1 MKREMEK
8 ANFGLYKNYGCF
20 INGEWITASNQQVK
34 EVNSPSTGEL
44 IGRIPM
50 ATEVDL
56 QAAIESAQRG
66 FATWRAISPWD
77 RSVILRKTAD
87 LLRERNS
94 QFATLMSTETGKPI
108 SQAEGEWRDAADQFE
123 WYSEETKRIYGQSI
137 ESRLPEIRMGVRMEP
152 VGVVAAFSAW
162 NFPALLPAR
171 KLAAGLAAGC
181 SVILKPAS
189 EAPGSGMAIIQTL
202 MDAGL
207 PVDVVSL
214 VTGDSRKISKY
225 LVESPI
231 IKKVTLTGS
240 TAVGRE
246 ILQLAANGIKKV
258 SMELGGHAP
267 VIIFEDADIEVA
279 AEMCARFKFRNCGQ
293 VCASPSRFYV
303 HASLYQ
309 RFCDVFSSYAKSL
322 VVGDGLNPDVG
333 MGPMI
338 NARGLSHVQNLIA
351 DAQHKGAKLLTGG
364 HTPAGLDRGNFIAPT
379 VLSDV
384 PNTARIMI
392 DEPFGPVA
400 PIASFEQFDE
410 VIKLANSTPYGLA
423 SYLFTQSLKTATL
436 ASERIE
442 AGMVGVNELAIA
454 SAEMPFGGV
463 KQSGM
468 GREGGAFGI
477 KDYLEPKFIKTRL
490 I

>member
-1 MKREMEK
+1 MEK
-8 ANFGLYKNYGCF
+8 TNFGLYKDYGCF
-20 INGEWITASNQQVK
+20 INGKWAVASDLQVK
-34 EVNSPSTGEL
+34 EVSSPVTGEL
-44 IGRIPM
+44 IGHIPA
-50 ATEVDL
+50 ATELDL
-56 QAAIESAQRG
+56 QAALDSAQRG
-66 FATWRAISPWD
+66 FNIWRAISPWD
-77 RSVILRKTAD
+77 RSAILRKTAD

-94 QFATLMSTETGKPI
+94 RYAILMSTETGKPI
-108 SQAEGEWRDAADQFE
+108 VQAEGEWRDAADQFE
-123 WYSEETKRIYGQSI
+123 WYAEETKRIYGQTI
-137 ESRLPEIRMGVRMEP
+137 EARLPEIRMGVRMEP

-171 KLAAGLAAGC
+171 KLAAALAAGC
-181 SVILKPAS
+181 SVILKPAG

-207 PVDVVSL
+207 PIDVVNL
-214 VTGDSRKISKY
+214 VTGDSRKISQY

-231 IKKVTLTGS
+231 VKKVTLTGS

-267 VIIFEDADIEVA
+267 VIIFEDADIEAA

-303 HASLYQ
+303 HAAHYQ
-309 RFCDVFSSYAKSL
+309 RFCDVFATIAKAM
-322 VVGDGLNPDVG
+322 VTGDGLNPDVG

-338 NARGLSHVQNLIA
+338 NARGLNHVQNLIS
-351 DAQHKGAKLLTGG
+351 DAINKGAKLLAGG
-364 HTPAGLDRGNFIAPT
+364 SAPAGFSKGNFISPT
-379 VLSDV
+379 VLCDV
-384 PNTARIMI
+384 PDNARMMI
-392 DEPFGPVA
+392 DEPFGPIA
-400 PIASFEQFDE
+400 PIASFVDFDE
-410 VIKLANSTPYGLA
+410 VIERANSTPYGLA
-423 SYLFTQSLKTATL
+423 SYLFTTSLKTAAL

-442 AGMVGVNELAIA
+442 AGMVGINELAIA

-463 KQSGM
+463 KQSGI

-477 KDYLEPKFIKTRL
+477 QDYLEPKFIKTRL

>member
-1 MKREMEK
+1 MEK
-8 ANFGLYKNYGCF
+8 MNFGLYKDYGCF
-20 INGEWITASNQQVK
+20 INGKWVLASDLQVK
-34 EVNSPSTGEL
+34 EVSSPVTGEL
-44 IGRIPM
+44 IGLIPA
-50 ATEVDL
+50 ATESDL
-56 QAAIESAQRG
+56 QAALDSAQKG
-66 FATWRAISPWD
+66 FKTWRAISPWD
-77 RSVILRKTAD
+77 RSAILRKTAD

-94 QFATLMSTETGKPI
+94 QYAILMSTETGKPI
-108 SQAEGEWRDAADQFE
+108 AQAEGEWRDAADQFE
-123 WYSEETKRIYGQSI
+123 WYAEETKRIYGQTI
-137 ESRLPEIRMGVRMEP
+137 EARLPEIRMGVRMEP

-171 KLAAGLAAGC
+171 KLAAALAAGC
-181 SVILKPAS
+181 SVILKPAG

-207 PVDVVSL
+207 PVDVVNL
-214 VTGDSRKISKY
+214 VTGDSRKISQY

-231 IKKVTLTGS
+231 VKKVTLTGS

-267 VIIFEDADIEVA
+267 VIVFEDADIEAA

-303 HASLYQ
+303 HASHYQ
-309 RFCDVFSSYAKSL
+309 RFCDVFAAFAKAM
-322 VVGDGLNPDVG
+322 VIGDGLNPDVG

-338 NARGLSHVQNLIA
+338 NARGLNHVQNLIA
-351 DAQHKGAKLLTGG
+351 DAIDKGAKLLAGG
-364 HTPAGLDRGNFIAPT
+364 SAPAGFSKGNFIAPT

-384 PNTARIMI
+384 PDNARIMI
-392 DEPFGPVA
+392 DEPFGPIA
-400 PIASFEQFDE
+400 PVASFVDFDE
-410 VIKLANSTPYGLA
+410 VIERANSTPYGLA
-423 SYLFTQSLKTATL
+423 SYLFTTSLKTAAL

-442 AGMVGVNELAIA
+442 AGMVGINELAIA

-463 KQSGM
+463 KQSGI

-477 KDYLEPKFIKTRL
+477 QDYLEPKFIKTRL
-490 I
+490 V

>member
-1 MKREMEK
+1 M
-8 ANFGLYKNYGCF
+8 NFGLYKDYGCF
-20 INGEWITASNQQVK
+20 INGKWVLASDLQVK
-34 EVNSPSTGEL
+34 EVSSPVTGEL
-44 IGRIPM
+44 IGLIPA
-50 ATEVDL
+50 ATESDL
-56 QAAIESAQRG
+56 QAALDSAQKG
-66 FATWRAISPWD
+66 FKTWRAISPWD
-77 RSVILRKTAD
+77 RSAILRKTAD

-94 QFATLMSTETGKPI
+94 QYAILMSTETGKPI
-108 SQAEGEWRDAADQFE
+108 AQAEGEWRDAADQFE
-123 WYSEETKRIYGQSI
+123 WYAEETKRIYGQTI
-137 ESRLPEIRMGVRMEP
+137 EARLPEIRMGVRMEP

-171 KLAAGLAAGC
+171 KLAAALAAGC
-181 SVILKPAS
+181 SVILKPAG

-207 PVDVVSL
+207 PVDVVNL
-214 VTGDSRKISKY
+214 VTGDSRKISQY
-225 LVESPI
+225 LVQSPI
-231 IKKVTLTGS
+231 VKKVTLTGS

-267 VIIFEDADIEVA
+267 VIVFEDADIEAA

-303 HASLYQ
+303 HASHYQ
-309 RFCDVFSSYAKSL
+309 RFCDVFAAFAKAM
-322 VVGDGLNPDVG
+322 VIGDGLNPDVG

-338 NARGLSHVQNLIA
+338 NARGLNHVQNLIA
-351 DAQHKGAKLLTGG
+351 DAIDKGAKLLAGG
-364 HTPAGLDRGNFIAPT
+364 SAPAGFSKGNFIAPT

-384 PNTARIMI
+384 PDNARIML

-400 PIASFEQFDE
+400 PIASFVDFDE
-410 VIKLANSTPYGLA
+410 VIERANSTPYGLA
-423 SYLFTQSLKTATL
+423 SYLFTTSLKTAAL

-442 AGMVGVNELAIA
+442 AGMVGINELAIA

-463 KQSGM
+463 KQSGI

-477 KDYLEPKFIKTRL
+477 QDYLEPKFIKTRL
-490 I
+490 V

>member
-1 MKREMEK
+1 MEK
-8 ANFGLYKNYGCF
+8 TNFGLYKDFGCF
-20 INGEWITASNQQVK
+20 INGKWAVASDLQVK
-34 EVNSPSTGEL
+34 EVSSPVTGEL
-44 IGRIPM
+44 IGHIP
-50 ATEVDL
+50 ATTELDL
-56 QAAIESAQRG
+56 QAALDSAQRG
-66 FATWRAISPWD
+66 FNIWRAISPWD
-77 RSVILRKTAD
+77 RSAILRKTAD

-94 QFATLMSTETGKPI
+94 RYAILMSTETGKPI
-108 SQAEGEWRDAADQFE
+108 AQAEGEWRDAADQFE
-123 WYSEETKRIYGQSI
+123 WYAEETKRIYGQTI
-137 ESRLPEIRMGVRMEP
+137 EARLPEIRMGVRMEP

-171 KLAAGLAAGC
+171 KLAAALAAGC
-181 SVILKPAS
+181 SVILKPAG

-207 PVDVVSL
+207 PIDVVNL

-231 IKKVTLTGS
+231 VKKVTLTGS

-267 VIIFEDADIEVA
+267 VIVFEDADIEAA

-303 HASLYQ
+303 HASHYQ
-309 RFCDVFSSYAKSL
+309 RFCDVFATIAKAM
-322 VVGDGLNPDVG
+322 VIGDGLNPDVG

-338 NARGLSHVQNLIA
+338 NARGLNHVQNLIA
-351 DAQHKGAKLLTGG
+351 DAIDKGAKLLAGG
-364 HTPAGLDRGNFIAPT
+364 SAPAGFSKGNFIAPT

-384 PNTARIMI
+384 PDNARIMI
-392 DEPFGPVA
+392 DEPFGPIA
-400 PIASFEQFDE
+400 PIASFVDFDE
-410 VIKLANSTPYGLA
+410 VIERANSTPYGLA
-423 SYLFTQSLKTATL
+423 SYLFTTSLKTAAL

-442 AGMVGVNELAIA
+442 AGMVGINELAIA

-463 KQSGM
+463 KQSGI

-477 KDYLEPKFIKTRL
+477 QDYLEPKFIKTRL

>member
-1 MKREMEK
+1 MEK
-8 ANFGLYKNYGCF
+8 TNFGLYKDYGCF
-20 INGEWITASNQQVK
+20 INGKWVVASDLQVK
-34 EVNSPSTGEL
+34 EVSSPVTGEL
-44 IGRIPM
+44 IGLIPA
-50 ATEVDL
+50 ATASDL
-56 QAAIESAQRG
+56 QAALDSAQKG
-66 FATWRAISPWD
+66 FNTWRAISPWD
-77 RSVILRKTAD
+77 RSAILRKTAD

-94 QFATLMSTETGKPI
+94 QYAIMMSTETGKPI
-108 SQAEGEWRDAADQFE
+108 AQAEGEWRDAADQFE
-123 WYSEETKRIYGQSI
+123 WYAEETKRIYGQTI
-137 ESRLPEIRMGVRMEP
+137 EARLPEIRMGVRMEP

-171 KLAAGLAAGC
+171 KLAAALAAGC
-181 SVILKPAS
+181 SVILKPAG
-189 EAPGSGMAIIQTL
+189 EAPGSGMAILQTL
-202 MDAGL
+202 MDDGL
-207 PVDVVSL
+207 PVDVVNL

-231 IKKVTLTGS
+231 VKKVTLTGS

-267 VIIFEDADIEVA
+267 VIVFEDADIEAA

-303 HASLYQ
+303 HASHYQ
-309 RFCDVFSSYAKSL
+309 RFCDVFAAFAKAM
-322 VVGDGLNPDVG
+322 VIGDGLNPDVG

-338 NARGLSHVQNLIA
+338 NARGLNHVQNLIA
-351 DAQHKGAKLLTGG
+351 DAIDKGAKLLAGG
-364 HTPAGLDRGNFIAPT
+364 SAPAGFSKGNFIAPT

-384 PNTARIMI
+384 PDNARIMI
-392 DEPFGPVA
+392 DEPFGPIA
-400 PIASFEQFDE
+400 PIASFVDFDE
-410 VIKLANSTPYGLA
+410 VIERANSTPYGLA
-423 SYLFTQSLKTATL
+423 SYLFTTSLKTAAL

-442 AGMVGVNELAIA
+442 AGMVGINELAIA

-463 KQSGM
+463 KQSGI

-477 KDYLEPKFIKTRL
+477 QDYLEPKFIKTRL
-490 I
+490 V

>member
-1 MKREMEK
+1 MEK
-8 ANFGLYKNYGCF
+8 MNFGLYKDYGCF
-20 INGEWITASNQQVK
+20 INGKWVLASDLQVK
-34 EVNSPSTGEL
+34 EVSSPVTGEL
-44 IGRIPM
+44 IGLIPA
-50 ATEVDL
+50 ATESDL
-56 QAAIESAQRG
+56 QAALDSAQKG
-66 FATWRAISPWD
+66 FKTWRAISPWD
-77 RSVILRKTAD
+77 RSAILRKTAD

-94 QFATLMSTETGKPI
+94 QYAILMSTETGKPI
-108 SQAEGEWRDAADQFE
+108 AQAEGEWRDAADQFE
-123 WYSEETKRIYGQSI
+123 WYAEETKRIYGQTI
-137 ESRLPEIRMGVRMEP
+137 EARLPEIRMGVRMEP

-171 KLAAGLAAGC
+171 KLAAALAAGC
-181 SVILKPAS
+181 SVILKPAG

-207 PVDVVSL
+207 PVDVVNL
-214 VTGDSRKISKY
+214 VTGDSRKISQY
-225 LVESPI
+225 LVQSPI
-231 IKKVTLTGS
+231 VKKVTLTGS

-267 VIIFEDADIEVA
+267 VIVFEDADIEAA

-303 HASLYQ
+303 HASHYQ
-309 RFCDVFSSYAKSL
+309 RFCDVFAAFAKAM
-322 VVGDGLNPDVG
+322 VIGDGLNPDVG

-338 NARGLSHVQNLIA
+338 NARGLNHVQNLIA
-351 DAQHKGAKLLTGG
+351 DAIDKGAKLLAGG
-364 HTPAGLDRGNFIAPT
+364 SAPAGFSKGNFIAPT

-384 PNTARIMI
+384 PDNARIML

-400 PIASFEQFDE
+400 PIASFVDFDE
-410 VIKLANSTPYGLA
+410 VIERANSTPYGLA
-423 SYLFTQSLKTATL
+423 SYLFTTSLKTAAL

-442 AGMVGVNELAIA
+442 AGMVGINELAIA

-463 KQSGM
+463 KQSGI

-477 KDYLEPKFIKTRL
+477 QDYLEPKFIKTRL
-490 I
+490 V

>member
-1 MKREMEK
+1 MDKT
-8 ANFGLYKNYGCF
+8 NFGLYKDFGCF
-20 INGEWITASNQQVK
+20 INGKWAVASDQKVK
-34 EVNSPSTGEL
+34 EVYSPATGEL
-44 IGRIPM
+44 VGLIPA
-50 ATEVDL
+50 ATDADL
-56 QAAIESAQRG
+56 HSALESAQKG
-66 FATWRAISPWD
+66 FKIWRAMSPWD
-77 RSVILRKTAD
+77 RSGVLRRTAD

-94 QFATLMSTETGKPI
+94 QYATMMSTETGKPI
-108 SQAEGEWRDAADQFE
+108 AQAEGEWRDAADQFE

-137 ESRLPEIRMGVRMEP
+137 EARLPEIRMGVRMEP

-207 PVDVVSL
+207 PIDVVNL

-225 LVESPI
+225 LVDSPI
-231 IKKVTLTGS
+231 VKKVTLTGS
-240 TAVGRE
+240 TSVGRE
-246 ILQLAANGIKKV
+246 ILQLAANSIKKV

-267 VIIFEDADIEVA
+267 VIVFEDADIEAA

-303 HASLYQ
+303 HASNYQ
-309 RFCDVFSSYAKSL
+309 RFCDVFAAYAKGL
-322 VVGDGLNPDVG
+322 VVGNGLNPQVE

-338 NARGLSHVQNLIA
+338 NVRGLQHVQNLIA
-351 DAQHKGAKLLTGG
+351 DAVDKGAKLLAGG
-364 HTPAGLDRGNFIAPT
+364 SAPVGLGKGNFISPT

-384 PNTARIMI
+384 PDSAKVMI
-392 DEPFGPVA
+392 DEPFGPIA
-400 PIASFEQFDE
+400 PISSFVDFDE
-410 VIKLANSTPYGLA
+410 VIERANSTPYGLA
-423 SYLFTQSLKTATL
+423 SYLFTRSLKTAAL

-442 AGMVGVNELAIA
+442 AGMVGINELAIA

-463 KQSGM
+463 KQSGI

-477 KDYLEPKFIKTRL
+477 QDYLESKFIKTRL
-490 I
+490 V